1 MAGELAGKSALITGG
16 GTGIG
21 RATALRFSEAG
32 CRVLVC
38 GRREAPLA
46 ETCQADP
53 DKISFVQAD
62 VGNDDERSAALTM
75 VMERHGRLDILV
87 NNAAAETT
95 APFVDHTQEQI
106 ERLLRVNLLAPTM
119 LIHEALPHLT
129 ESKGCIINVSSAAAR
144 YQGMPPAN
152 LAPYASTKAGLNQLS
167 RVLATELGPQGIRVN
182 VVSPGL
188 TDTEIAAEAINNPD
202 FLAGLKAITPLG
214 RVGTADDIAR
224 VIFFLSTDEARWVT
238 GQVID
243 ASGGFW
249 LSS

>member
-1 MAGELAGKSALITGG
+1 MAADLAGKSALVTGG

-21 RATALRFSEAG
+21 KATALRFAAAG
-32 CRVLVC
+32 CRVVIC
-38 GRREAPLA
+38 GRREAPLVD
-46 ETCQADP
+46 TCRADS

-62 VGNDDERSAALTM
+62 VGNDNERSAALSAA
-75 VMERHGRLDILV
+75 MERHGRLDILV

-95 APFVDHTQEQI
+95 ASFVDHTEEQI

-119 LIHEALPHLT
+119 MIHEAFPHLAET
-129 ESKGCIINVSSAAAR
+129 KGCIINVSSAAAR

-167 RVLATELGPQGIRVN
+167 RVLATELGPMGIRVN

-188 TDTEIAAEAINNPD
+188 TDTEIAAEAINNSE
-202 FLAGLKAITPLG
+202 FLAGLTAITPLG

-224 VIFFLSTDEARWVT
+224 VIYFLATDEARWVT

-249 LSS
+249 LSN

>member
-1 MAGELAGKSALITGG
+1 MAGDLAGKSALITGG

-21 RATALRFSEAG
+21 KATALRFADAG
-32 CRVLVC
+32 CNVLIC
-38 GRREAPLA
+38 GRRTAPLM
-46 ETCQADP
+46 ETSEKDP
-53 DKISFVQAD
+53 EKISFIQAD
-62 VGNDDERSAALTM
+62 VGNDAERHAALDAAI
-75 VMERHGRLDILV
+75 ERHGRLDVLV
-87 NNAAAETT
+87 NNAATETT
-95 APFVDHTQEQI
+95 APFADHTQEQI
-106 ERLLRVNLLAPTM
+106 ERLLRINLLAPMM

-129 ESKGCIINVSSAAAR
+129 ESKGCVVNVSSAAAR

-167 RVLATELGPQGIRVN
+167 RVLATELGPSGIRVN

-188 TDTEIAAEAINNPD
+188 TDTEIAAEAVNNPK

-224 VIFFLSTDEARWVT
+224 VIFFLASDEARWVT

-249 LSS
+249 LAS